1 MSQKPIKTTF
11 GGDWLNVGSDQ
22 LTGNSSIIDS
32 NDGANVGN
40 SVSWGVVDDTCEI
53 VLKAELTVRGQR
65 FTASARAFVAPP
77 DYAPD
82 RRPFFSMADELADR
96 ELPAVEV
103 NEETAQLT
111 AAEIHDL
118 FKRIFETTSLLNLD
132 AHLRLD
138 ECIVQL

>member
-1 MSQKPIKTTF
+1 
-11 GGDWLNVGSDQ
+11 
-22 LTGNSSIIDS
+22 
-32 NDGANVGN
+32 
-40 SVSWGVVDDTCEI
+40 
-53 VLKAELTVRGQR
+53 
-65 FTASARAFVAPP
+65 
-77 DYAPD
+77 
-82 RRPFFSMADELADR
+82 MADELADR
-96 ELPAVEV
+96 DLPAVEV